1 MRGDALCKYLE
12 QIPWYVMPNDLIGGW
27 CIMPLPLT
35 PGVAAIPEVADF
47 LSQRNAQYM
56 VSLHNANLLEGRK

>member
-1 MRGDALCKYLE
+1 
-12 QIPWYVMPNDLIGGW
+12 MPNDLIGGW